1 MDSDKS
7 KLNKETKDRYM
18 VWFFA
23 GGETDDNKFNIFTGS
38 FIRLMKKVLEDDF
51 EFIKGVYFKTPMM
64 NVIWA
69 LNHAQKP
76 VVNPE
81 KNRIIS
87 AAEQQLTTI
96 KYSPEAQLVITSSS
110 SGSIVAAQTACFL
123 AAKNINKKYFT
134 KPFHLVLGA
143 SMLSPES
150 DLFRQLAYYQKE
162 GIIGEILHGEVQD
175 EGDSSFGVGGR
186 SRREAYSNAL
196 ELMLPI
202 FSKKFKRPSF
212 LNTHPEKG
220 HIHRRRSQTIQKAI
234 DYINIILID
243 HKLAGVDYKEKAA
256 LVVEEEKESLSK

>member
-1 MDSDKS
+1 MDSDNSNLK
-7 KLNKETKDRYM
+7 KETKERYM

-23 GGETDDNKFNIFTGS
+23 GGETNDNKFNIFTGS

-76 VVNPE
+76 VANPE
-81 KNRIIS
+81 KNRIIA
-87 AAEQQLTTI
+87 AAEKQLTTI
-96 KYSPEAQLVITSSS
+96 KYSPDAQLVITSSS

-123 AAKNINKKYFT
+123 AEKNRNKEYFK

-150 DLFRQLAYYQKE
+150 DLFRKLINYQKE
-162 GIIGEILHGEVQD
+162 GIIGEILHNEVQD
-175 EGDSSFGVGGR
+175 EGDSSFGVGGITK
-186 SRREAYSNAL
+186 SEAYRNAL
-196 ELMLPI
+196 ELMLPV
-202 FSKKFKRPSF
+202 FSEKFKRPSF

-220 HIHRRRSQTIQKAI
+220 HIHRRRSQTVQKAI

-243 HKLAGVDYKEKAA
+243 HKLAGDNYKEKAA
-256 LVVEEEKESLSK
+256 EVVKEEKVSLNK